1 MNALSGEM
9 KKEFIFQG
17 WSKSI
22 IRSQV
27 SFQKGLKLL
36 TLRELL
42 KSLGKSLCM
51 LFVMFLMKNE
61 YFIGFDSI
69 APLKIRNI

>member
-22 IRSQV
+22 I

-36 TLRELL
+36 TLRELP
-42 KSLGKSLCM
+42 KSVGKSLCM
-51 LFVMFLMKNE
+51 LFLMFLMKNE
-61 YFIGFDSI
+61 YLIVFDSI